1 MNDEE
6 TDDGDTTSWEETWD
20 IVAPRP
26 KPTREPPLPPP
37 EQIPLPEDRNLVRAQ
52 LRTLMETGLTK
63 DQAVHHLAASC
74 GTESAVAWIIN
85 QALELE

>member
-6 TDDGDTTSWEETWD
+6 TDDGDTTSSEELWD
-20 IVAPRP
+20 IVAPRT
-26 KPTREPPLPPP
+26 KPTREQPLPPP
-37 EQIPLPEDRNLVRAQ
+37 ELPEDRNLVRAQ

>member
-6 TDDGDTTSWEETWD
+6 TDDGDTTSSEEVWD

-37 EQIPLPEDRNLVRAQ
+37 ELPEDRNLVRAQ
-52 LRTLMETGLTK
+52 LKTLMESGLTK

-74 GTESAVAWIIN
+74 ATEDSVAWIIK